1 MSHSNIARQNFFD
14 AKKSR
19 CGRCAKGTVTVASER
34 RRHRTERCLC
44 HSRRRCRNPGT
55 YIHRRLSRHIPFPSD
70 GNPFMTIA
78 RAFEEI
84 NAIL

>member
-14 AKKSR
+14 AKKVVMGVVPRGQSHS
-19 CGRCAKGTVTVASER
+19 CER

-55 YIHRRLSRHIPFPSD
+55 YIHRRLSHHIPFPSD

-78 RAFEEI
+78 RAVEEI